1 MISISS
7 IWRSKSQIA
16 AQDAEVHQYFSTSR
30 IVQSDGKCPGFLKD
44 NQEIIS

>member
-16 AQDAEVHQYFSTSR
+16 TQDAEVNQYFSISR
-30 IVQSDGKCPGFLKD
+30 TVQSDGKCPGFLKD
-44 NQEIIS
+44 NQGIIS